1 MAGIG
6 TAPTSAPILRT
17 VWTAIFIL
25 TLMMFGGAL
34 MRGAFGPLQEAARL
48 ELGLSDF
55 QISLIQGIGT
65 GAPVALFSIPI
76 AWGIDH
82 GNRRLLLI
90 ALLAICAAG
99 TLWTALA
106 DGFSTLFMARVLSSL
121 GATCCVAVVIS
132 LAADL
137 SKADGRGR
145 ALISLALGA
154 WSGAA
159 AAFALGG
166 GLYSYFL
173 QHPLGMFGTMSA
185 WRESHMVLGIV
196 GALLSL
202 CPFFISEPARHE
214 VELANAP
221 LRVALR
227 VMWGKRAFLAPLF
240 LGQIGVTI
248 ADTAATIW
256 AAPVLIRNYN
266 LEPGQFAAWMGGL
279 ILVTGIVGSV
289 FGGLTAD
296 WGQRSGRRGGL
307 LVGAVVATAIGI
319 PAAIYP
325 VMPTVTGFGV
335 MFGMLIL
342 AGVTTGIVSSTAVA
356 VLIPNEERGITIAV
370 FGVINSFVGLSL
382 APTVVTLAS
391 SAMGGEQ
398 HLASALAGTGVI
410 TGILALVG
418 YFFAARN
425 APTPLATAPQITG

>member
-1 MAGIG
+1 
-6 TAPTSAPILRT
+6 
-17 VWTAIFIL
+17 
-25 TLMMFGGAL
+25 
-34 MRGAFGPLQEAARL
+34 
-48 ELGLSDF
+48 
-55 QISLIQGIGT
+55 
-65 GAPVALFSIPI
+65 
-76 AWGIDH
+76 
-82 GNRRLLLI
+82 
-90 ALLAICAAG
+90 
-99 TLWTALA
+99 
-106 DGFSTLFMARVLSSL
+106 
-121 GATCCVAVVIS
+121 
-132 LAADL
+132 
-137 SKADGRGR
+137 
-145 ALISLALGA
+145 
-154 WSGAA
+154 
-159 AAFALGG
+159 
-166 GLYSYFL
+166 
-173 QHPLGMFGTMSA
+173 
-185 WRESHMVLGIV
+185 
-196 GALLSL
+196 
-202 CPFFISEPARHE
+202 
-214 VELANAP
+214 
-221 LRVALR
+221 
-227 VMWGKRAFLAPLF
+227 
-240 LGQIGVTI
+240 
-248 ADTAATIW
+248 
-256 AAPVLIRNYN
+256 LIRNYH

-391 SAMGGEQ
+391 SAMGVEQ